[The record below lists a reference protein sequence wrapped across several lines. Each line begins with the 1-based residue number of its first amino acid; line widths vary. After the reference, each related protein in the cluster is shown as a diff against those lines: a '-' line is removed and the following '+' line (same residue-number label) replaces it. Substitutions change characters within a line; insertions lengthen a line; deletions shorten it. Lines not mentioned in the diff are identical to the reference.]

1 MRLTKKR
8 DKPSKY
14 IQIIKNQMRE
24 PINITMLRVMADGR
38 VTGFKSK

>member
-14 IQIIKNQMRE
+14 IQIIKNQMRA
-24 PINITMLRVMADGR
+24 PINITKLKVMADGR
-38 VTGFKSK
+38 AAGFKSK